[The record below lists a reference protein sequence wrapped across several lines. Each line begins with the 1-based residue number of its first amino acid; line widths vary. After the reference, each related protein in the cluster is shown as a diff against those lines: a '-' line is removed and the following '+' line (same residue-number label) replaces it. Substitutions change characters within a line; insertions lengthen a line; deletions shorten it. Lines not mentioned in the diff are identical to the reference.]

1 MILKGRNSI
10 PDRLL
15 VILKEPNDPDGKW
28 GASGGDIREFGRSGG
43 RPATWN
49 NLVRWSAL
57 VDNPDLTLAEID
69 VADSEVRQRHLRR
82 IAVMNLK
89 KRPGRATS
97 VMKDIRSYA
106 EQHWILLQEQLQLY
120 RPYVTIAGGVFP
132 ILRDLMDRTER
143 REEGSCYSYFEDET
157 LGVCFDFYH
166 PQQRHYKNEVL
177 FDDLKRLIIE
187 RLGGQKYELARNIK
201 AL

>member
-1 MILKGRNSI
+1 M
-10 PDRLL
+10 
-15 VILKEPNDPDGKW
+15 
-28 GASGGDIREFGRSGG
+28 ASGALRGGSFVSLEGAAVGRQHGT
-43 RPATWN
+43 TWFAG
-49 NLVRWSAL
+49 AL
-57 VDNPDLTLAEID
+57 WLNNPDLTLAEID

-143 REEGSCYSYFEDET
+143 R
-157 LGVCFDFYH
+157 
-166 PQQRHYKNEVL
+166 
-177 FDDLKRLIIE
+177 
-187 RLGGQKYELARNIK
+187 
-201 AL
+201 

>member
-1 MILKGRNSI
+1 M
-10 PDRLL
+10 
-15 VILKEPNDPDGKW
+15 
-28 GASGGDIREFGRSGG
+28 
-43 RPATWN
+43 
-49 NLVRWSAL
+49 
-57 VDNPDLTLAEID
+57 
-69 VADSEVRQRHLRR
+69 
-82 IAVMNLK
+82 
-89 KRPGRATS
+89 
-97 VMKDIRSYA
+97 
-106 EQHWILLQEQLQLY
+106 LQEQLQLY

-187 RLGGQKYELARNIK
+187 RLGGQKYDLARNIK